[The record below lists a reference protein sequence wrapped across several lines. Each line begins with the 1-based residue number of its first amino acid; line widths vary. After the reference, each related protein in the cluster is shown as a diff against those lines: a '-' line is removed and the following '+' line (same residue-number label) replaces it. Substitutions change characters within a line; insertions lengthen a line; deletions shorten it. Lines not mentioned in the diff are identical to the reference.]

1 MNIPI
6 LDNDGNEQTYGKE
19 FENLYKDNLKG
30 NLQIPQDPVI
40 DYNTGQKYTL
50 YDNTGGIYN
59 QSKLYENNND
69 PNEDQQV
76 TDQQAMERIR
86 NSANINRPL
95 TEDEKRFNLYT
106 TNSFDIRFTNQLVR
120 ESLSS
125 GSNLFS
131 EFSQDH
137 VNALRESNENQFNEQ
152 NLYISK
158 SNNVNLLA
166 NLLKQQ
172 QIEGKKEES
181 NTLVDLGIQTLMDL
195 AKKEQKVQEEQ
206 QKFRD
211 TAVGKTSETMSQKF
225 EKITALRNSVPSP
238 LQSYKYGF
246 KWY

>member
-6 LDNDGNEQTYGKE
+6 LDNDGNAQTYGKE
-19 FENLYKDNLKG
+19 FDNLYKDNLKG

-40 DYNTGQKYTL
+40 DYNTGEKYTL

-69 PNEDQQV
+69 PNEDQQT

-86 NSANINRPL
+86 NTAGINRPL

-120 ESLSS
+120 ESLAS

-152 NLYISK
+152 NLYVSK

-172 QIEGKKEES
+172 QIEGKQES
-181 NTLVDLGIQTLMDL
+181 KSFVDLGIQTLMDL
-195 AKKEQKVQEEQ
+195 AKKEQKVEEEQ
-206 QKFRD
+206 QKFRNI
-211 TAVGKTSETMSQKF
+211 AFGKRPETMSQKF
-225 EKITALRNSVPSP
+225 ERITKMRNTSI
-238 LQSYKYGF
+238 
-246 KWY
+246 